1 MPPWD
6 DEEDLLDDDDLLA
19 DEEEEE
25 WVGLGEEGR
34 PGFRGALFS
43 SQAACYAKFRPHYP
57 QQVRLARNLFGRR
70 KYASDARGCLAL
82 VRAMALG
89 GRSRA
94 AACCPT
100 AVRAPRHLQVTAAK
114 RTCPELQFFQPR
126 ACLCRS
132 WAWSLSAPQ
141 HPLCCTPAVYALTA
155 CLACPPCK
163 THLTGV

>member
-57 QQVRLARNLFGRR
+57 QQVLLARNLFGQR
-70 KYASDARGCLAL
+70 KCASDACGCLAL
-82 VRAMALG
+82 VRASAPV

-94 AACCPT
+94 AA
-100 AVRAPRHLQVTAAK
+100 TAAAPLLYVLPG
-114 RTCPELQFFQPR
+114 TC
-126 ACLCRS
+126 
-132 WAWSLSAPQ
+132 
-141 HPLCCTPAVYALTA
+141 
-155 CLACPPCK
+155 K
-163 THLTGV
+163 